1 MTLHRRAVL
10 TGSAAAVGGALAG
23 GAAVHAT
30 RPTAL
35 APASAA
41 APELGREQVAFH
53 GVRQAGI
60 ETHAQAHGSF
70 LAFTLHRGTDRAT
83 LGRMMRLL
91 SDDAAR
97 LTRGEPALADTEA
110 ELSALPARLTVT
122 FGFGPGL
129 YRAAKLA
136 PAVGELPGFAID
148 RLQPHWS
155 GGDLLVQVCADDPI
169 TVAHAQRMLIK
180 DALPFA
186 AVRWVQQGFRRG
198 RGIEDDTQTQ
208 RNLLGQLDGTKNP
221 KTGTPAFDRAVWLP
235 DGASTMVVRRIRA
248 ELELWDQLGRADKEL
263 AVGRRLGSGAPL
275 TGQVEADEPDFTA
288 VDATGLP
295 VMPDFSHVTRAHV
308 TDDSLK
314 ILRRPY
320 NYDGAPGADGRADCG
335 LIFASFQADV
345 ARQFVPIQRRLAE
358 RDLLNE
364 WITPIGSAVFAV
376 PPGCAPGGWVGEP
389 LLS

>member
-1 MTLHRRAVL
+1 MRRRDVL

-23 GAAVHAT
+23 AAIVHT
-30 RPTAL
+30 TAR
-35 APASAA
+35 ADDRTPVIDHGTAVE
-41 APELGREQVAFH
+41 PFH
-53 GVRQAGI
+53 GPRQAGI
-60 ETHAQAHGSF
+60 ETNAQAHAAF
-70 LAFTLHRGTDRAT
+70 VAFTLHPGTDRGA
-83 LGRMMRLL
+83 LARLMRLL

-129 YRAAKLA
+129 YRAAQLPA
-136 PAVGELPGFAID
+136 PVADLPGFTID
-148 RLQPHWS
+148 RLEPRWS
-155 GGDLLVQVCADDPI
+155 GGDLLVQICADDPL
-169 TVAHAQRMLIK
+169 TVTHAQRMLIK

-198 RGIEDDTQTQ
+198 RGIQDDTQTQ
-208 RNLLGQLDGTKNP
+208 RNVLGQLDGTKNP
-221 KTGTPAFDRAVWLP
+221 RTGTAAFDLAVWRP
-235 DGASTMVVRRIRA
+235 DGSSTVVVRRIRA
-248 ELELWDQLGRADKEL
+248 EMELWDKLGRVDKEL

-275 TGQVEADEPDFTA
+275 TGQAETDEPDFA
-288 VDATGLP
+288 KVDDTGLP

-308 TDDSLK
+308 TDDSLR

-320 NYDGAPGADGRADCG
+320 NYDGAPGAGGRADSG
-335 LIFASFQADV
+335 LIFAAYQADV

-376 PPGCAPGGWVGEP
+376 PPGCAPGGWVGDQ
-389 LLS
+389 LLGED

>member
-1 MTLHRRAVL
+1 MTLRRRDVL
-10 TGSAAAVGGALAG
+10 TGSAAAIGGALTG
-23 GAAVHAT
+23 GSAVHAL
-30 RPTAL
+30 RPE
-35 APASAA
+35 AA
-41 APELGREQVAFH
+41 AVPATVLADMGAAREPFYGA
-53 GVRQAGI
+53 RQAGI
-60 ETHAQAHGSF
+60 ETNAQAHAAF
-70 LAFTLHRGTDRAT
+70 IAFTLHSGTDRAA
-83 LGRMMRLL
+83 LGRCMRLL

-110 ELSALPARLTVT
+110 ELSVLPARLTVT

-129 YRAAKLA
+129 FRAARLTPSVA
-136 PAVGELPGFAID
+136 DLPGFTID
-148 RLQPHWS
+148 RLQPRWS
-155 GGDLLVQVCADDPI
+155 GGDLLVQVCADDPL
-169 TVAHAQRMLIK
+169 TVTHTQRMLIK

-198 RGIEDDTQTQ
+198 RGIQDDTQTQ
-208 RNLLGQLDGTKNP
+208 RNVLGQLDGTKNP
-221 KTGTPAFDRAVWLP
+221 KTGTAAFDQAVWRP
-235 DGASTMVVRRIRA
+235 DGGSAVVVRRVRA
-248 ELELWDQLGRADKEL
+248 EMELWDQLGRLDKEL

-275 TGQVEADEPDFTA
+275 TGQAETDEPDFAA

-308 TDDSLK
+308 TDDSLR

-320 NYDGAPGADGRADCG
+320 NYDGVPGADGRADSG
-335 LIFASFQADV
+335 LIFASYQADV
-345 ARQFVPIQRRLAE
+345 VRQFLPIQRRLAE

-376 PPGCAPGGWVGEP
+376 PPGCAQDGWIGEG